1 MAVHFRNFLT
11 SNSQRSLHPDALEA
25 APMLRRIT
33 ASSLDSEMPGS
44 LSVARRQ
51 SNDGLRR
58 RAITVTRRFCC
69 EIFFARCDRDC

>member
-44 LSVARRQ
+44 LSVARRR
-51 SNDGLRR
+51 SNDGLRPP
-58 RAITVTRRFCC
+58 
-69 EIFFARCDRDC
+69 RDYRNPSILLRNFLCSLRS

>member
-11 SNSQRSLHPDALEA
+11 SNFQRSLHPDALEA
-25 APMLRRIT
+25 APMLRRVT

-44 LSVARRQ
+44 LSVARRR
-51 SNDGLRR
+51 SMTGSGR
-58 RAITVTRRFCC
+58 RAIIVTRRFCC